1 MVRIVL
7 AGLLGLAMAAPA
19 HAEVT
24 AKGESGFV
32 IHLEADVAQ
41 PPAAVWP
48 VLISPAKWWSGEH
61 TYSRDSANLFLDAQA
76 SGCFCEL
83 LPKPQDAPE
92 GQRRGSVE
100 HMRVLAARP
109 GVALRMAGALGPLQG
124 EALNGTLTITLGGT
138 KEGTHLVF
146 DYVVGGYSR
155 FKLEEIAPAV
165 DKVLGEQLT
174 RLVDAAQ
181 APPADAPTPPA
192 QAK

>member
-1 MVRIVL
+1 MVEGAHRVEGHRQVGGVVVGERHTLLRHRQVAHHQAVLREPLVEQGFPVVVVLQTLGEGVAVFENAEHDDPQRIRYERTDK
-7 AGLLGLAMAAPA
+7 G
-19 HAEVT
+19 VT
-24 AKGESGFV
+24 ATISG
-32 IHLEADVAQ
+32 LT
-41 PPAAVWP
+41 
-48 VLISPAKWWSGEH
+48 ISNG
-61 TYSRDSANLFLDAQA
+61 N
-76 SGCFCEL
+76 
-83 LPKPQDAPE
+83 
-92 GQRRGSVE
+92 
-100 HMRVLAARP
+100 
-109 GVALRMAGALGPLQG
+109 AGTGDGGGILN
-124 EALNGTLTITLGGT
+124 NGTLTITLGGT